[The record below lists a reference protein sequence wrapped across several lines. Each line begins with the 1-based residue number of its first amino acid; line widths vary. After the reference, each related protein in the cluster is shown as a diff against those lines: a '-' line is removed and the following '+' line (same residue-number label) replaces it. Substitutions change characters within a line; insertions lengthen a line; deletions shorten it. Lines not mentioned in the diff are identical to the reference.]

1 MDREVRSLKRSRI
14 SLVKVC
20 WNSKRGL
27 EFTWEYEDLMRS
39 KYPWLFDDRAVE
51 PVRNKMAE
59 ENIPPLPD
67 LMISWSPSRLAYLMR
82 RAIFSWIYI
91 NYKILEY
98 SDTGAKSDV
107 YSFQLDEQWFPLNDD
122 LLRKA
127 LEITPVDPAYPFVS
141 LPAGKQ
147 IMEFV
152 NELGYPKVIHFIS
165 KMHLNNLYQQWRVML
180 TLINQC
186 LSGKTSGSDKPR
198 HPVLQMMWG
207 IVTRSDVDYAE
218 LLWEEFVQ
226 GIQTFFSYRVSLSI
240 PSKKSTPHVIPYCQF
255 TKLII
260 YYLGSIHNIHRRPES
275 SVYVTGDDFPLGN
288 LKFVSKGEKDE
299 VFGKPIPKDLITEA
313 IQQSP
318 YYQQYLEMADRK
330 STAKESVKKKTVS
343 PADKSKK
350 LAPAKQTKH
359 VKEKST
365 KPTPLKKA
373 DKDKVRKVR
382 KGKSSLQLVD
392 EDEKAQPEPEPQM
405 EDDEYNL
412 QRGIQM
418 CLESRA
424 PVTDEASTGP
434 LAQPENDTSANIVR
448 DTPSPPDVEIS
459 AEAEISDSK
468 GDTEILNVGDEKG
481 EDVSNTVAL
490 EERSVKLDEGQAG
503 SDPGNTLESRPP
515 PDEDQAGSN
524 LGPSHVALAGPNPDP
539 MHEDFIV
546 TIYPKNLDHAF
557 TYGDQFLYDKPTE
570 EEPGKANM
578 ETEVKSMVTIPIHQA
593 SSTDPPLSTPVI
605 DLTQPKLV
613 SPPNQEPT
621 FTATTTTRTTTL
633 PPPPP
638 PQQQSTTDLVIVARV
653 SALEQICANFKKK
666 NKYINENVKEA
677 IQNALKAP
685 PEHTALYDALEA
697 SIDRDNRQEFID
709 ETAKSCKRHRNDQD
723 PLSPPSKDLDKSKK
737 KRHDSDASASQQ
749 TQPINDVSI
758 PDYVHLL
765 DSEDSGV
772 YHLPKIK
779 TRPDWLKPIPEE
791 EKSKTLEPDWIGK
804 LKLTKADLEGPAFKL
819 VRPLHKNNIS
829 LQFQM
834 EECHLLLTDKI
845 DLTNLEGNQVVP
857 DISKPLPLGGP
868 PGQIESERDYDISVA
883 YGISHWWFKRKEFYI
898 TRHNAPSDRRAVR
911 SHMKILSVVSLKTF
925 SKYGY
930 TYLKDIVLRRADYQD
945 YKILEADFKNLH
957 PNDFEDV
964 YLLHLQ
970 GKLNHLSRSDK
981 VSLFNAVN
989 LWIRNIVIRHHLN

>member
-1 MDREVRSLKRSRI
+1 MSLWLAVI
-14 SLVKVC
+14 SDC
-20 WNSKRGL
+20 N
-27 EFTWEYEDLMRS
+27 
-39 KYPWLFDDRAVE
+39 PLFNLRKACRQKD
-51 PVRNKMAE
+51 NYKMAE

-91 NYKILEY
+91 NCKR
-98 SDTGAKSDV
+98 AKSGV

-122 LLRKA
+122 LLCEA

-152 NELGYPKVIHFIS
+152 NELGYPKVIHFVS
-165 KMHLNNLYQQWRVML
+165 KMHLNNLYQQWRAML

-218 LLWEEFVQ
+218 LLWEEF
-226 GIQTFFSYRVSLSI
+226 
-240 PSKKSTPHVIPYCQF
+240 PPF
-255 TKLII
+255 TKMII

-275 SVYVTGDDFPLGN
+275 SVHVTGDDFPLGN

-382 KGKSSLQLVD
+382 KGKSSLQLAPVSGVVIR
-392 EDEKAQPEPEPQM
+392 EPASGITRRLPFVEGKRKAIATNE
-405 EDDEYNL
+405 
-412 QRGIQM
+412 QR
-418 CLESRA
+418 RA

-434 LAQPENDTSANIVR
+434 LAQPENDTSANIVC
-448 DTPSPPDVEIS
+448 DTPSPPDAEIS
-459 AEAEISDSK
+459 AEAEISDSE
-468 GDTEILNVGDEKG
+468 GDTKILNVGDEKG

-490 EERSVKLDEGQAG
+490 EERKVKLDEGQAG
-503 SDPGNTLESRPP
+503 SNPSNTLESRPL

-524 LGPSHVALAGPNPDP
+524 LGPSHLALAGPNPDP

-546 TIYPKNLDHAF
+546 TVYSKVHEN
-557 TYGDQFLYDKPTE
+557 KPTE

-578 ETEVKSMVTIPIHQA
+578 ETEVKSMVNVPIHQA
-593 SSTDPPLSTPVI
+593 SSIDPPPSTPVI

-621 FTATTTTRTTTL
+621 FIATTATRTTTF

-638 PQQQSTTDLVIVARV
+638 PQQQSTTDLVIVAHV
-653 SALEQICANFKKK
+653 SALEQICANFEKK

-677 IQNALKAP
+677 MQNALKAP

-709 ETAKSCKRHRNDQD
+709 EIAKSRKRHRNDQD
-723 PLSPPSKDLDKSKK
+723 PLSPPPKDLDKSKK
-737 KRHDSDASASQQ
+737 KRHDSDASASQNNSS
-749 TQPINDVSI
+749 INS
-758 PDYVHLL
+758 
-765 DSEDSGV
+765 S
-772 YHLPKIK
+772 
-779 TRPDWLKPIPEE
+779 
-791 EKSKTLEPDWIGK
+791 
-804 LKLTKADLEGPAFKL
+804 TKA
-819 VRPLHKNNIS
+819 
-829 LQFQM
+829 
-834 EECHLLLTDKI
+834 
-845 DLTNLEGNQVVP
+845 
-857 DISKPLPLGGP
+857 
-868 PGQIESERDYDISVA
+868 
-883 YGISHWWFKRKEFYI
+883 
-898 TRHNAPSDRRAVR
+898 
-911 SHMKILSVVSLKTF
+911 
-925 SKYGY
+925 
-930 TYLKDIVLRRADYQD
+930 
-945 YKILEADFKNLH
+945 
-957 PNDFEDV
+957 
-964 YLLHLQ
+964 
-970 GKLNHLSRSDK
+970 
-981 VSLFNAVN
+981 
-989 LWIRNIVIRHHLN
+989 